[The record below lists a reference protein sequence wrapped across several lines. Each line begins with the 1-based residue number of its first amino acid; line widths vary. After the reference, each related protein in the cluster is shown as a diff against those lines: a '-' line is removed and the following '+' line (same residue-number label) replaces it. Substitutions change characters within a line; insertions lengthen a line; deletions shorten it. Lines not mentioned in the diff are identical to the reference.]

1 MSFSFPSSAFVGPRL
16 PTVELP
22 IEAPSFMPTFNDVDE
37 PDADADIE
45 ETDGDDDPEAF
56 GDSLFGD

>member
-1 MSFSFPSSAFVGPRL
+1 MSFSFPPFAFVGPRF
-16 PTVELP
+16 PTAELP
-22 IEAPSFMPTFNDVDE
+22 VEPPSSMPTFNDVD
-37 PDADADIE
+37 DADADTD